1 MIEESIGVVQEAE
14 ARAATVVAEA
24 QERAKRIRHEAELQ
38 AQDIKAQAHDEARS
52 LRAAAE
58 LQWRRDEAEAL
69 SAARDT
75 SLEDADGTGKP
86 SDERVSAAVAAAKE
100 LALS

>member
-14 ARAATVVAEA
+14 ARAATGVAEA
-24 QERAKRIRHEAELQ
+24 QERATRIRHEAELQ